1 MPNTRSAKKRMR
13 QNLKRRERNRRVKT
27 EVKSIIKKVRKLV
40 AEGKIEEA
48 RALLPRAQSIISRA
62 WSKGVL
68 HKNTVSRK
76 ISRLHHLVARAESQL
91 KQAGA

>member
-1 MPNTRSAKKRMR
+1 MPNIKSARKRMR

-27 EVKSIIKKVRKLV
+27 EVKSIIKKMRKLV
-40 AEGKIEEA
+40 AQGRVEEA
-48 RALLPRAQSIISRA
+48 RQLFPTAQSLITRA

-76 ISRLHHLVARAESQL
+76 VSRLHSLINKAATKTE
-91 KQAGA
+91 